1 MRRPEIDARFRSSIR
16 KEVMELY
23 DETPL
28 TTGQVMADR
37 ITSLLGS
44 WRFIVSQ
51 TIAIAVWI
59 VINIIGWIYKWDP
72 YPFIL
77 LNLILSLQAA
87 YAGPIIMMSQN
98 RQTERDRATVMRDYQ
113 INRKAEGGVREIIT
127 LLKHQREIIL
137 EMEQEIKELHKTME
151 REGFK
156 EREI

>member
-28 TTGQVMADR
+28 ATGQVMADR

-51 TIAIAVWI
+51 IVVIIIWI
-59 VINIIGWIYKWDP
+59 TLNILGWIYRWDP
-72 YPFIL
+72 FPFIL
-77 LNLILSLQAA
+77 LNLLLSVQAA
-87 YAGPIIMMSQN
+87 FAGPIIMMSQN
-98 RQTERDRATVMRDYQ
+98 RQAERDRATVMRDYQ

-137 EMEQEIKELHKTME
+137 EMEQEIKDLHKTME